1 MPDTQARV
9 RPGGTIPTELSDATT
24 QLLVVPTGD
33 QLKFYA
39 IGLMFKT
46 EYPIIA
52 TAPTAGALRR
62 TSPST
67 RSTSGHR

>member
-1 MPDTQARV
+1 MP
-9 RPGGTIPTELSDATT
+9 RPS
-24 QLLVVPTGD
+24 LLVVPTGD